1 MLNNIYK
8 GNTIAFTAM
17 PKVNGTPVTEIHG
30 LVKFIIKANKTD
42 SDEDAVILKESENGS
57 FEISAEET
65 SSLSE
70 GRYWYEFRWY
80 FNDAVY
86 TLELGNV
93 TVVETVFD

>member
-8 GNTIAFTAM
+8 GNTIAFTAL
-17 PKVNGTPVTEIHG
+17 PKVNGTVQTDIHG
-30 LVKFIIKANKTD
+30 YVKFILKTDKTD
-42 SDEDAVILKESENGS
+42 SDDDALLLKESEDGS
-57 FEISAEET
+57 FEISATET
-65 SSLSE
+65 SGLSA
-70 GRYWYEFRWY
+70 GRIWYEFRWY